1 MKILEG
7 IRVITILTIG
17 SCGAILASLTFAAAM
32 GLMPG
37 FWYHQVIAI
46 AGGCVG
52 LIIGYFV
59 APWFGQPG
67 WRGWA
72 TSFAL
77 GLGIAISGAGLVG
90 MTVFGLKGFGIFFTT
105 ANEIYQETGAEVLIM
120 VGSLLLSATVGGA
133 IFGVG
138 ALFYSFTNPIVAT
151 AMLGSI
157 FLIHIVA
164 YCERHFSSKF

>member
-1 MKILEG
+1 MKKFKG
-7 IRVITILTIG
+7 VHVFTIPTIG
-17 SCGAILASLTFAAAM
+17 LCGAILASLTFAAAM
-32 GLMPG
+32 GLLPG
-37 FWYHQVIAI
+37 YWYHQVIAI

-52 LIIGYFV
+52 LFIGYFV

-77 GLGIAISGAGLVG
+77 GLGIAVAGAALVG
-90 MTVFGLKGFGIFFTT
+90 MTVFGLQGFGLFFTT
-105 ANEIYQETGAEVLIM
+105 VSEIYQKNGAEVLIM
-120 VGSLLLSATVGGA
+120 VGSFLLSATVGGA

-151 AMLGSI
+151 ATLAGI
-157 FLIHIVA
+157 VFIHIVA
-164 YCERHFSSKF
+164 YCERRFF